1 MTERTILNVHLR
13 GAQTDDAVV
22 GALSRALG
30 LPREHIRDLAADD
43 VDGAAVLL
51 ERGVA
56 NTKRARAFRTTISA
70 YVDPTQGV
78 ALGDDL
84 ALARVLARELLV
96 DALAPRPDDDD
107 PYLWIL
113 VKPDGRT
120 FVVSQT
126 LDEGDE
132 ADDVVVND
140 APAALKPWAAP

>member
-13 GAQTDDAVV
+13 GAQTDDAIV
-22 GALSRALG
+22 GALARALA
-30 LPREHIRDLAADD
+30 LPREHIRDLSADD
-43 VDGAAVLL
+43 AAAAPLLL

-56 NTKRARAFRTTISA
+56 DTKRARAFRTTISA
-70 YVDPTQGV
+70 YVDPSRGI

-96 DALAPRPDDDD
+96 DALAPHPDQDD
-107 PYLWIL
+107 PYQWIL

-140 APAALKPWAAP
+140 APAALVPYAAP